1 MIASCDGAFPKKQA
15 SKALAAVVVGGGAG
29 FTVGLALNLLNDRSV
44 HLSLYIRR
52 KSI

>member
-1 MIASCDGAFPKKQA
+1 MLASCDGAFPKKQA
-15 SKALAAVVVGGGAG
+15 SKALAVVVGGGAG